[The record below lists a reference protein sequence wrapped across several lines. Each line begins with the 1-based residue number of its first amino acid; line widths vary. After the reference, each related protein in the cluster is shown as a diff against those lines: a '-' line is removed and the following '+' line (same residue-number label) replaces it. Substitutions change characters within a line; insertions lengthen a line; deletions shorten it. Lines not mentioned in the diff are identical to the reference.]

1 MDKRSEGGGK
11 RGWDVGE
18 RNMET
23 YITVC
28 KIDSQWEV
36 AIRLGELRHGLCNN
50 LEVWDGEEGGRGNL
64 WGGDVCMPMADLC

>member
-1 MDKRSEGGGK
+1 MY
-11 RGWDVGE
+11 GE

-36 AIRLGELRHGLCNN
+36 AIRLRELKHGLCNK
-50 LEVWDGEEGGRGNL
+50 LEVWDGEEGGRGIL
-64 WGGDVCMPMADLC
+64 WGGDICMPMAD